1 MRLDSGMSL
10 QQEVGWTRDML
21 RMTRYLAEIQDEP
34 FIVCS
39 LANIGEELENWNT
52 KFPSVRPT
60 FHIGSNLMPEV
71 QRSLHQLGLELH
83 VRNKNDVSALAQ
95 LQLVDSSSCNVVY
108 SCSTKLGSH
117 IKAAKTAGVQ
127 IYYVDSVREMEKI
140 RKVLPSARIVI
151 EVNAGDSDNSDSLDD
166 ASGAKCS
173 DVKDL
178 IKEAGV
184 FNLEIIGIALNL
196 DVTGCLDHDENLVKI
211 KSGLKIA
218 ETALKIAQE
227 SNVDVKQLHLGQIC
241 RGSAYV
247 PDDYVSDINTI
258 LCNDIFSRVDITA
271 DASHFLVSSSVTLAT
286 RITSSKSI
294 TRGCMNYCVNE
305 SAFGAFAENF
315 SSSECCF
322 NTPLPLGGGGNRKG
336 HLFKLLDAEIR
347 GTNGDNDIILPEGD
361 IILPEMETGD
371 WLLFPNM
378 GTMNL
383 SEYSGSNRKIIG
395 NSSFVSIK
403 QKTATKGN
411 KMDTLC
417 FTADS
422 QSVFV
427 DLDLFDRNQ
436 NCNAGVGLKGEIDL
450 RKTFIYED

>member
-1 MRLDSGMSL
+1 MSL

-52 KFPSVRPT
+52 KFPSVGPT
-60 FHIGSNLMPEV
+60 FHVGSNMMPEV
-71 QRSLHQLGLELH
+71 QQCLHQLGLELH
-83 VRNKNDVSALAQ
+83 VRNKNDVSALSQ
-95 LQLVDSSSCNVVY
+95 LQLLDNSSCNVVY

-117 IKAAKTAGVQ
+117 IKAAKAAGVQ

-140 RKVLPSARIVI
+140 NKVLPSARIII
-151 EVNAGDSDNSDSLDD
+151 EVNVENTENSDSLES

-173 DVKDL
+173 EIGDL
-178 IKEAGV
+178 IKEAGTL
-184 FNLEIIGIALNL
+184 NLEVIGIALNL

-211 KSGLKIA
+211 KDGLKIA

-247 PDDYVSDINTI
+247 PEDYVNDINNI
-258 LCNDIFSRVDITA
+258 LSKDVFSGVNITA

-286 RITSSKSI
+286 KIISCSSKTDGSMKY
-294 TRGCMNYCVNE
+294 TVNE
-305 SAFGAFAENF
+305 SVYGAFSDNF
-315 SSSECCF
+315 TSSECCI

-336 HLFKLLDAEIR
+336 HLFKLLDAEIT
-347 GTNGDNDIILPEGD
+347 GNCGDDDVILPEGD
-361 IILPEMETGD
+361 IILPVMETGD

-383 SEYSGSNRKIIG
+383 SEYSDRKIIG

-403 QKTATKGN
+403 QKSATNDN
-411 KMDTLC
+411 KVDNLS
-417 FTADS
+417 FTAETP
-422 QSVFV
+422 SVYI
-427 DLDLFDRNQ
+427 DLDLYERNQ
-436 NCNAGVGLKGEIDL
+436 NCNNTGIGLKGEIDL